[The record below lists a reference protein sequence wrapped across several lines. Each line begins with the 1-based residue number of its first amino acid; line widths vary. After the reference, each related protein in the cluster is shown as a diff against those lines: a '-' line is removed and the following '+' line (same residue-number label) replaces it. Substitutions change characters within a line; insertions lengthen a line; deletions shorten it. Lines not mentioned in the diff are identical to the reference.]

1 MRPRSRLS
9 LLRPRRFRIFAS
21 TGSAR
26 NPSKAFASPA
36 SFRLNLPARP
46 RSVAAVDNL
55 AQSLEARIA
64 RSSLLEVGE
73 NLRQRDACCRPIVNA
88 FLRQPARVA
97 NGSPHNFSNR
107 GAHGASHFL
116 SSVTPDKTGQM
127 WRHNAAR
134 VSCQFGA
141 GAVTSSRDVT
151 HSRASILDSRRHRA
165 FPAIAADSAFVRY
178 AGARWL

>member
-26 NPSKAFASPA
+26 NPSKGFASPA

-88 FLRQPARVA
+88 FFRQAARVA
-97 NGSPHNFSNR
+97 NLTSSPVQPLTR
-107 GAHGASHFL
+107 QGKCGAT
-116 SSVTPDKTGQM
+116 TPPEYRANMTQ
-127 WRHNAAR
+127 AL
-134 VSCQFGA
+134 
-141 GAVTSSRDVT
+141 AVTSSRDVT
-151 HSRASILDSRRHRA
+151 HSRASILDSGRRRA